1 MKKEADE
8 DETLEAIHRS
18 LCKFF
23 DAKVRSDWK
32 DHEVACLRWYDEG
45 FKIDLTSFTFD
56 IYFYKN
62 HSENL
67 TNTDF
72 KQNFSSLKHGL
83 KKVKSEL
90 HKSAT
95 KRLWE
100 RLDRNEYSWDETK
113 KSIPAFLE
121 DSQNLFTYK
130 FEASIEKILKQLES
144 DEIAQKSIVWKKY
157 SKTKPHSPTERDIA
171 FEIIRAHYHQY
182 ESLPFARNS
191 FIQANAKLLTVT
203 QEIYSVLD
211 LAKGSRAACRDAL
224 HYSKKIFGLV

>member
-113 KSIPAFLE
+113 KSIPAF
-121 DSQNLFTYK
+121 
-130 FEASIEKILKQLES
+130 
-144 DEIAQKSIVWKKY
+144 
-157 SKTKPHSPTERDIA
+157 
-171 FEIIRAHYHQY
+171 
-182 ESLPFARNS
+182 FA
-191 FIQANAKLLTVT
+191 
-203 QEIYSVLD
+203 
-211 LAKGSRAACRDAL
+211 
-224 HYSKKIFGLV
+224 IFGKSEFFVNPG